1 MGNYTNLLLTLLKPL
16 DTIMKTLFNLEGW
29 GQQELKKFNIEN
41 VLWELCSVTRSDG
54 LMGQIISLR
63 LLQLQNAKTSAA
75 LKMKTKLDL
84 DKEYLFNTHS
94 HRHKN
99 TLREAL
105 LNEK

>member
-1 MGNYTNLLLTLLKPL
+1 MLKLGRVDGSDHIP
-16 DTIMKTLFNLEGW
+16 W
-29 GQQELKKFNIEN
+29 
-41 VLWELCSVTRSDG
+41 SVTT
-54 LMGQIISLR
+54 
-63 LLQLQNAKTSAA
+63 AKAPAA

-84 DKEYLFNTHS
+84 NEEYLFNTHS